1 MSTTISYEN
10 EFNSSITEK
19 QASMLGNFVRII
31 KNNNVIKIKE
41 EYKNNELWNVVY
53 YQENE
58 TVDQI
63 LAKYPVLS
71 GIDIAKKTDIQGNY
85 IKEETKG
92 YLRNEGLKLY
102 SFSVENII
110 TGKTLCFGDIDIQTG
125 SIIPE
130 SVIKL
135 QYNNY
140 GDLAYYYHYNEQ
152 GKIDYIEEVDNRGV
166 YANEFSMDYYNNA
179 LQLFP

>member
-10 EFNSSITEK
+10 ENNKAITK
-19 QASMLGNFVRII
+19 QQALQS
-31 KNNNVIKIKE
+31 KNYIQITKKNDSIKIIE
-41 EYKNNELWNVVY
+41 EFSEGKLIDFSF

-58 TVDQI
+58 SINEI
-63 LAKYPVLS
+63 LDLYPNIIRFNIRKIVQN
-71 GIDIAKKTDIQGNY
+71 QGNY
-85 IKEETKG
+85 VKEEENVFK
-92 YLRNEGLKLY
+92 RNEGLKL
-102 SFSVENII
+102 SGFTIKNILN
-110 TGKTLCFGDIDIQTG
+110 GKTLCFGDIDIQTG
-125 SIIPE
+125 NIIPE

-135 QYNNY
+135 QYNTY

-152 GKIDYIEEVDNRGV
+152 GKIDYIEEVDSKGI